1 MQNKKPTDKKNNQG
15 DTANIKAAFALN
27 LIFTLLEAAGGIL
40 TNSMAVISG
49 AMHDLG
55 DSLSLGLA
63 WYLQKVSGKKRD
75 EIYNFGYKR
84 FSLLGAV
91 INSFVLVIGSMVVLN
106 EAVPRIFNPQT
117 IHVRGMLIFALVGIL
132 INGIAVLRLKR
143 GSSLNEKVLSLH
155 LLEDVLSW
163 TAILTAGIVM
173 SFVYIPLLDPILSIL
188 VTLYVLF
195 NVFKN
200 LKTGL
205 RIFLQAAPDNI
216 DIEEIKEEI
225 LNLPGIEGVHDM
237 HSWTLDGEYNILT
250 IHLVLKDV
258 AAPEE
263 IKKIKDRVK
272 SLLTDLHISHVTIET
287 EFAEECCGSAAC
299 DERLNCAGELQGVN
313 TNNSAKVFRGSRG
326 AILQPPDRRSAA
338 QDLKPIHILKRR
350 IQEVRNEKAVF
361 NGK

>member
-1 MQNKKPTDKKNNQG
+1 MQNNKPADKKNNRG
-15 DTANIKAAFALN
+15 AMANIKAAFGLN
-27 LIFTLLEAAGGIL
+27 LVFTLLEIAGGIF

-75 EIYNFGYKR
+75 EIYHFGYKR

-91 INSFVLVIGSMVVLN
+91 VNSFVLVIGSMVVLN
-106 EAVPRIFNPQT
+106 EAVPRIFNPQP
-117 IHVRGMLIFALVGIL
+117 IHVKGMLIFALVGIL

-163 TAILTAGIVM
+163 TAILIASIIM
-173 SFVYIPLLDPILSIL
+173 NFVYIPLLDPLLSLL

-205 RIFLQAAPDNI
+205 RIFLQAAPDNFN
-216 DIEEIKEEI
+216 IEEIKEKI
-225 LNLPGIEGVHDM
+225 LNLPGIEGVHDV

-258 AAPEE
+258 AAPRE

-287 EFAEECCGSAAC
+287 EFAEECCGSSGC
-299 DERLNCAGELQGVN
+299 DERRNCAGELPGMKLN
-313 TNNSAKVFRGSRG
+313 IPAKVSQG
-326 AILQPPDRRSAA
+326 AAESNMITPRPEARYPGLQTN
-338 QDLKPIHILKRR
+338 LYFKT
-350 IQEVRNEKAVF
+350 
-361 NGK
+361 